1 MQTKL
6 TLRLDDDLIRR
17 AKSFAK
23 KRSKSV
29 SQIVADYFVSLE
41 KEPPLRPDVELTP
54 IVRSLK
60 GVLRGTDVDLRDYRR
75 HLEERYL

>member
-6 TLRLDDDLIRR
+6 TLRLNQELIRR
-17 AKSFAK
+17 AKAFAK
-23 KRSKSV
+23 TRGESV
-29 SQIVADYFVSLE
+29 SQVVADFFASLE
-41 KEPPLRPDVELTP
+41 EPAPRKEQEEFTP

-60 GVLRGTDVDLRDYRR
+60 GVLRGADVAIEDHSR